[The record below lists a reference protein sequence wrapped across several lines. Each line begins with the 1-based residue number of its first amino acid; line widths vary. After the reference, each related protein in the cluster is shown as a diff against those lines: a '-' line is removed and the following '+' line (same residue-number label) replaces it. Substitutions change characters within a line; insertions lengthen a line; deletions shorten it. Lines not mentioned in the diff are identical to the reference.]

1 MTRAIGDDGLG
12 RGVRSEQQ
20 VGEADDKI
28 VGRHPQTLPA
38 EKLSAVRITAEIA
51 AARPYQQDV
60 RIVGIGMSKAEL
72 LEFPG
77 VRFEN
82 QTKPVFPQDSSSLL
96 RLTRGECVTHGFDH
110 VSKILETFDV
120 RGNPVSSASDET
132 AIEACGNQ

>member
-1 MTRAIGDDGLG
+1 M
-12 RGVRSEQQ
+12 
-20 VGEADDKI
+20 
-28 VGRHPQTLPA
+28 
-38 EKLSAVRITAEIA
+38 
-51 AARPYQQDV
+51 
-60 RIVGIGMSKAEL
+60 
-72 LEFPG
+72 
-77 VRFEN
+77 RFEN